1 MKINF
6 LHKLLPIL
14 LLAALSCQRMEEN
27 PGPVKDQAVSAGKIS
42 ATLTE
47 GFETGSK
54 GAYTAADV
62 TLSTGIWNLADALI
76 GTSTSDRK
84 SGVASARVVNS
95 GKLSMKFDKAGGAGT
110 VSISHAKYGTDAN
123 GSWQLWYSTNSGT
136 SYTQAGTTV
145 STASTTLATTSF
157 TLNLSGSVRI
167 EIRKSDAGTNRINFD
182 NITITDYSST
192 TNNPV
197 PALSAMSPS
206 SAAAGSAAL
215 TLNLTGSNFINGS
228 VVNWNGTALPTTFV
242 SSSSLTASVASN
254 FLSTAGTATVNV
266 FNPSPGGGTSG
277 NLTFTISSGST
288 STARKFL
295 FDASQAETAG
305 NADWVVDQDN
315 GVFLATPTPAQSG
328 ITSSTSETYWLGGI
342 SAWGIAL
349 AKRGHSIST
358 LPANGL
364 ITYGSATNT
373 QDLSRYD
380 VFVICEP
387 NKAFT
392 TAEKQAIV
400 NYVNNGGGLVLVG
413 NHNGSDRDNDG
424 WDAPRILNDL
434 FTNNGIINNPF
445 GMSLDLLTIS
455 GASSNVSTTASPITN
470 GLAGVVTSMENNSG
484 TSITINTTANSSVRG
499 HIWRSGATQNNN
511 NVLCATSTY
520 GNGRVFLIGDSSPP
534 DDGTGASG
542 NTLYNGWGVFSHAA
556 LLTNAS
562 LWAAKLQ

>member
-1 MKINF
+1 
-6 LHKLLPIL
+6 
-14 LLAALSCQRMEEN
+14 MEEN
-27 PGPVKDQAVSAGKIS
+27 PGPLKEEVSSAAKIS

-47 GFETGSK
+47 TFETGTK
-54 GAYTAADV
+54 TAYTAADV
-62 TLSTGIWNLADALI
+62 TLSTGVWNLNDALL
-76 GTSTSDRK
+76 GTSASDRK
-84 SGVASARVVNS
+84 AGTKSARVINS
-95 GKLSMKFDKAGGAGT
+95 GRLSMKFDKAGGAGT
-110 VSISHAKYGTDAN
+110 VSISHAKFGTDAN

-136 SYTQAGTTV
+136 SYTQAGSTISTV
-145 STASTTLATTSF
+145 ATTLATNTF

-167 EIRKSDAGTNRINFD
+167 EIRKIAGTNRINFD
-182 NITITDYSST
+182 NITITDFSST
-192 TNNPV
+192 TSNPV
-197 PALSAMSPS
+197 PALSTLSPS

-215 TLNLTGSNFINGS
+215 TLNLTGTNFINGS
-228 VVNWNGTALPTTFV
+228 VVNWNGTAIPTTFV
-242 SSSSLTASVASN
+242 SSSSLTASVASA
-254 FLSTAGTATVNV
+254 LLATAGTAAVNV
-266 FNPSPGGGTSG
+266 LNPAPGGGTSG
-277 NLTFTISSGST
+277 SLTFTISTGT
-288 STARKFL
+288 PSTAKKFL

-315 GVFLATPTPAQSG
+315 GVFAAAPTPAQSG

-342 SAWGIAL
+342 SAWGVAL

-358 LPANGL
+358 LPAAGL
-364 ITYGSATNT
+364 ITYGSTTNT
-373 QDLSRYD
+373 QDLSKYD

-392 TAEKQAIV
+392 AAEKQAIV

-434 FTNNGIINNPF
+434 FTNNGIRTNPF
-445 GMSLDLLTIS
+445 GMSLDLLSFS

-484 TSITINTTANSSVRG
+484 TSITISTTANSSVRG
-499 HIWRSGATQNNN
+499 HIWRSGTTQNSN
-511 NVLCATSTY
+511 NVLCASSTY
-520 GNGRVFLIGDSSPP
+520 GTGRVFMIGDSSPP

-542 NTLYNGWGVFSHAA
+542 NTLFNGWGVFSHAA

>member
-1 MKINF
+1 MKINI
-6 LHKLLPIL
+6 LYKVLPLIL
-14 LLAALSCQRMEEN
+14 LASFSCQRMEEN
-27 PGPVKDQAVSAGKIS
+27 PGPNKDEVNGAAKIS

-47 GFETGSK
+47 TFESGTK
-54 GAYTAADV
+54 TAYTTADA
-62 TLSTGIWNLADALI
+62 TLSTGVWNLNDALI

-84 SGVASARVVNS
+84 AGTKSARVVNS
-95 GKLSMKFDKAGGAGT
+95 GKLTMKFDKAGGAGT

-136 SYTQAGTTV
+136 SYTQAGSTI
-145 STASTTLATTSF
+145 STASTTLATQSF

-167 EIRKSDAGTNRINFD
+167 EIRKTAGTNRINFD

-192 TNNPV
+192 TGNPV
-197 PALSAMSPS
+197 PALSTMSPS
-206 SAAAGSAAL
+206 SATAGSAAL
-215 TLNLTGSNFINGS
+215 TLSLAGSNFINGS

-242 SSSSLTASVASN
+242 SSSSLTASVAAT
-254 FLSTAGTATVNV
+254 LLTTAGTASVSVLT
-266 FNPSPGGGTSG
+266 PSPGGGTSG
-277 NLTFTISSGST
+277 SLTFTINTGST
-288 STARKFL
+288 STAKKYL

-315 GVFLATPTPAQSG
+315 GVFAAAPTPAQSG

-342 SAWGIAL
+342 SAWGVAL

-358 LPANGL
+358 LPAAGL
-364 ITYGSATNT
+364 ITYGSTTNT
-373 QDLSRYD
+373 QDLSKYD

-434 FTNNGIINNPF
+434 FTNNGIRANPF
-445 GMSLDLLTIS
+445 GMSLDLLSFS

-484 TSITINTTANSSVRG
+484 TSITISTTANASVRG
-499 HIWRSGATQNNN
+499 HIWRSGTTQNSN
-511 NVLCATSTY
+511 NVLCASSTY
-520 GNGRVFLIGDSSPP
+520 GTGRVFLIGDSSPP

-542 NTLYNGWGVFSHAA
+542 NTLFNGWGVFSHAA

>member
-6 LHKLLPIL
+6 LHKILPLFL
-14 LLAALSCQRMEEN
+14 LLAVSCQRMEDN
-27 PGPVKDQAVSAGKIS
+27 LGPAKNSGNTASKIS

-47 GFETGSK
+47 GFETGTK

-62 TLSTGIWNLADALI
+62 TLSTGVWNLNNALI

-84 SGVASARVVNS
+84 SGIASARVVNS
-95 GKLSMKFDKAGGAGT
+95 GKLTMKFDKAGGAGT
-110 VSISHAKYGTDAN
+110 VSISHAKFGTDAN
-123 GSWQLWYSTNSGT
+123 GTWQLWYSTNSGT
-136 SYTQAGTTV
+136 SYTQGGGSV
-145 STASTTLATTSF
+145 STVSTTLATTSF

-167 EIRKSDAGTNRINFD
+167 EIRKTDAGTNRINFD

-197 PALSAMSPS
+197 PAISTLSPS
-206 SAAAGSAAL
+206 SAAAGSAAI
-215 TLNLTGSNFINGS
+215 TLSLSGSNFINGS

-242 SSSSLTASVASN
+242 SSSSLTASVAST
-254 FLSTAGTATVNV
+254 LLATAGTASVNV
-266 FNPSPGGGTSG
+266 FNPAPGGGTSG
-277 NLTFTISSGST
+277 NLTFTINSGST
-288 STARKFL
+288 STAKKFL

-315 GVFLATPTPAQSG
+315 GAFVATPTPGQSG

-342 SAWGIAL
+342 SAWGVAL
-349 AKRGHSIST
+349 AKRGHTIST
-358 LPANGL
+358 LPASGL
-364 ITYGSATNT
+364 ITFGSTTNT
-373 QDLSRYD
+373 QDLSKYD

-434 FTNNGIINNPF
+434 FTNNGIRSNPF
-445 GMSLDLLTIS
+445 GMSLDLLSFS

-484 TSITINTTANSSVRG
+484 TSITINTTANSTVRG
-499 HIWRSGATQNNN
+499 HIWRSGATQSST
-511 NVLCATSTY
+511 NVLCASSTY

-542 NTLYNGWGVFSHAA
+542 NTLFNGWGVFSHAA

>member
-6 LHKLLPIL
+6 LHKVLPLL
-14 LLAALSCQRMEEN
+14 LLAAISCHRMEEN
-27 PGPVKDQAVSAGKIS
+27 PGPLKEEVSSAAKIS

-47 GFETGSK
+47 TFETGTK
-54 GAYTAADV
+54 TAYTAADV
-62 TLSTGIWNLADALI
+62 TLSTGVWNLNDALL
-76 GTSTSDRK
+76 GTSASDRK
-84 SGVASARVVNS
+84 AGTKSARVINS
-95 GKLSMKFDKAGGAGT
+95 GRLSMKFDKAGGAGT
-110 VSISHAKYGTDAN
+110 VSISHAKFGTDAN

-136 SYTQAGTTV
+136 SYTQAGSTISTV
-145 STASTTLATTSF
+145 ATTLATNTF

-167 EIRKSDAGTNRINFD
+167 EIRKIAGTNRINFD
-182 NITITDYSST
+182 NITITDFSST
-192 TNNPV
+192 TSNPV
-197 PALSAMSPS
+197 PALSTLSPS

-215 TLNLTGSNFINGS
+215 TLNLTGTNFINGS
-228 VVNWNGTALPTTFV
+228 VVNWNGTAIPTTFV
-242 SSSSLTASVASN
+242 SSSSLTASVASA
-254 FLSTAGTATVNV
+254 LLATAGTAAVNV
-266 FNPSPGGGTSG
+266 LNPAPGGGTSG
-277 NLTFTISSGST
+277 SLTFTISTGT
-288 STARKFL
+288 PSTAKKFL

-315 GVFLATPTPAQSG
+315 GVFAAAPTPAQSG

-342 SAWGIAL
+342 SAWGVAL

-358 LPANGL
+358 LPAAGL
-364 ITYGSATNT
+364 ITYGSTTNT
-373 QDLSRYD
+373 QDLSKYD

-392 TAEKQAIV
+392 AAEKQAIV

-434 FTNNGIINNPF
+434 FTNNGIRTNPF
-445 GMSLDLLTIS
+445 GMSLDLLSFS

-484 TSITINTTANSSVRG
+484 TSITISTTANSSVRG
-499 HIWRSGATQNNN
+499 HIWRSGTTQNSN
-511 NVLCATSTY
+511 NVLCASSTY
-520 GNGRVFLIGDSSPP
+520 GTGRVFMIGDSSPP

-542 NTLYNGWGVFSHAA
+542 NTLFNGWGVFSHAA